1 MTTLGE
7 LALLD
12 IKLTLKTHIQLN
24 SHCGERQFTL
34 IIIDKQID
42 DMLQRDVIQPSSSPW
57 ASGFVIVSK
66 KDGAKRF
73 CVDYR
78 KLNDVTVK
86 DSYSIPR
93 IDDSLEQLSV
103 AQWFSCLDLNA
114 GYWQVEV
121 DEADREKTA
130 FTSRRGLFEFKTMP
144 FGLCNAPA
152 TFERLM
158 ETVLAGLNW
167 QICLIYL
174 DDIIV
179 HGESFEAMLT
189 NLDRVLSKLQEA
201 GLKLKPRKCQLFKE
215 EVEYLV
221 HIVSAS
227 GIKTVPK
234 KIQAVRD
241 WPEPN
246 NVTELRSFIGLCS
259 YYRRFILG
267 FADIAKPP
275 HRLTSK
281 GEPFVWT
288 SECSQVFEKLKNCL
302 CKAPTLAHPDFTK
315 EFILDT
321 DAKDFA
327 ICAVLSQV
335 FDGKERVIAYASKTL
350 TKAERRYCVTR
361 KELYALVHFVKY
373 FRHYNMKIIHRPG
386 RSHRNAD
393 GMSRIRCKQ
402 CRMYSEVQAE
412 DFAEKIEMHDQV
424 AQVTEDQVI
433 DLKSAQDQDK
443 DISNI
448 RQWVESNEKPDRK
461 EKESES
467 YFHKSL
473 LSQWER
479 LTVKNGVL
487 MRRWDILD
495 TNDVH
500 WQGIIPLSHRRI
512 ILKYSHDIKASGHL
526 GIKKTL
532 SKIRQSYYWPGLQK
546 DVKAYVGGCDICA
559 RRKEPLKTKRAPM
572 EIVKSGF
579 RMERIAIDILGELP
593 ITERGNRYILVIGDY
608 FTKWTEYHAM
618 PNMEASTVASIL
630 VEQVVSRFG
639 IPYFIHSDQGS

>member
-1 MTTLGE
+1 MYG
-7 LALLD
+7 
-12 IKLTLKTHIQLN
+12 
-24 SHCGERQFTL
+24 
-34 IIIDKQID
+34 
-42 DMLQRDVIQPSSSPW
+42 
-57 ASGFVIVSK
+57 
-66 KDGAKRF
+66 
-73 CVDYR
+73 
-78 KLNDVTVK
+78 
-86 DSYSIPR
+86 
-93 IDDSLEQLSV
+93 
-103 AQWFSCLDLNA
+103 
-114 GYWQVEV
+114 QVEV

-130 FTSRRGLFEFKTMP
+130 FTSRRGLFEFETMP

-158 ETVLAGLNW
+158 DTVLAGLNW

-189 NLDRVLSKLQEA
+189 NLDSVLCKLQDA
-201 GLKLKPRKCQLFKE
+201 GLKLKPRKCQLFKK
-215 EVEYLV
+215 EVEYLG

-227 GIKTVPK
+227 GIKTDPK

-259 YYRRFILG
+259 YYRRVILG
-267 FADIAKPP
+267 FADIAKPL

-288 SECSQVFEKLKNCL
+288 SECSQAFEKLKNCL
-302 CKAPTLAHPDFTK
+302 CEAPTLAHPDFTK

-321 DAKDFA
+321 DASDFA
-327 ICAVLSQV
+327 IGAVLSQV
-335 FDGKERVIAYASKTL
+335 FDSKEWVIAYASKTL

-373 FRHYNMKIIHRPG
+373 FRHYLYDKKFTIRTDHGSLRWHMQYKNPEGQVARWLEILSSFDKKIIHRPG
-386 RSHRNAD
+386 RSRRNAD
-393 GMSRIRCKQ
+393 GMCRIRCKQ
-402 CRMYSEVQAE
+402 CWMYSEVQAE
-412 DFAEKIEMHDQV
+412 DSAEKVAMHKQI

-443 DISNI
+443 DISKI

-461 EKESES
+461 AIESES
-467 YFHKSL
+467 YFQKSL
-473 LSQWER
+473 LYQWDR
-479 LTVKNGVL
+479 LAVKNGVL

-495 TNDVH
+495 TNEVY

-512 ILKYSHDIKASGHL
+512 VFKYSHDIKASGHL

-532 SKIRQSYYWPGLQK
+532 SKIN
-546 DVKAYVGGCDICA
+546 DVKAYVGGCDFCV

-579 RMERIAIDILGELP
+579 PMERMAIDILGELP
-593 ITERGNRYILVIGDY
+593 ITERGNRFILVIGDY
-608 FTKWTEYHAM
+608 FTKWTECHVM
-618 PNMEASTVASIL
+618 PNMEI
-630 VEQVVSRFG
+630 SRFG
-639 IPYFIHSDQGS
+639 IPYFIHSDQGENLKVNYSQKCANYCKIRKPELPRTIQSQMVWWNVLTRHLQLCSVLLLTKITLTGMNNCNLS